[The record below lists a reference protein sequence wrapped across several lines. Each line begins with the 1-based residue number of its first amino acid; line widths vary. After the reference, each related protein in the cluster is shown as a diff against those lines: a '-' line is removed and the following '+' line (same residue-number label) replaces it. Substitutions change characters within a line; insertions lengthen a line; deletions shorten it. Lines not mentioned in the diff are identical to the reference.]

1 MSTKLESGDPEDNF
15 KLTYKYYKSRQPPPN
30 LFNVVD
36 IFKGTYDMNQREL
49 RNESRANI
57 FAASAY
63 ILEWCIY
70 FFSES
75 SRNQLEILASQGDGQ
90 NQNKYSHAKFDQM
103 GINPID
109 KWKTFKV
116 QEKGL
121 NGIPEFTG
129 LIVISNALNDTGQLL
144 WSLRWVFNYM

>member
-57 FAASAY
+57 FASAY
-63 ILEWCIY
+63 ILE
-70 FFSES
+70 
-75 SRNQLEILASQGDGQ
+75 
-90 NQNKYSHAKFDQM
+90 
-103 GINPID
+103 
-109 KWKTFKV
+109 
-116 QEKGL
+116 
-121 NGIPEFTG
+121 
-129 LIVISNALNDTGQLL
+129 
-144 WSLRWVFNYM
+144 